1 MKESSLIE
9 MRNRIQ
15 VLENAVAYCLNTIK
29 ELESY
34 IQAKAVANDVE
45 VVDAEEVVVE

>member
-1 MKESSLIE
+1 

-15 VLENAVAYCLNTIK
+15 VLENAVAYCLTTIK

-34 IQAKAVANDVE
+34 IQAKAVADSADVI
-45 VVDAEEVVVE
+45 DAEANAV